1 MFFDLTQAL
10 LVLVIIVLTS
20 FLVIVGIQVYFILK
34 DVRTTLNRLNKVLD
48 DASVITDKIR
58 EPFDSSSSINLGMRV
73 LLSFLN
79 FLRGKEK
86 KDE

>member
-34 DVRTTLNRLNKVLD
+34 DVRVTLDRLNKVLD
-48 DASVITDKIR
+48 NAGVITDKIR
-58 EPFDSSSSINLGMRV
+58 EPFNSSSSINLGLRV
-73 LLSFLN
+73 FLSFLN
-79 FLRGKEK
+79 LLRGKEK

>member
-34 DVRTTLNRLNKVLD
+34 DVRVTLDRLNKVLD
-48 DASVITDKIR
+48 NAGVITDKIR
-58 EPFDSSSSINLGMRV
+58 EPFNSSSSINLGLRV
-73 LLSFLN
+73 FLSFLN
-79 FLRGKEK
+79 LLRGKEK
-86 KDE
+86 KG

>member
-10 LVLVIIVLTS
+10 LVLVIVVLTS
-20 FLVIVGIQVYFILK
+20 FLIIVGVQVYFILK
-34 DVRTTLNRLNKVLD
+34 DVRVTLNRLNKVLD
-48 DASVITDKIR
+48 NAGVITDKIR
-58 EPFDSSSSINLGMRV
+58 EPFDSGSSINLGLRA

-79 FLRGKEK
+79 LWRRKEK